1 MKKQLPIKEIIKK
14 KSAQNNSLDHNESDR
29 LSDFGEGLIEYMS
42 EMRDVYD
49 YNDSFESPFNLKED
63 IKISRE
69 SNYLSWDNDEDIYF
83 WVVWHYPQLIFS
95 VPHEELTKDL
105 CKLALETD
113 FNCCAFIP
121 FNMFSQSEWME
132 LYSKYEKFD
141 ANVSVFEAI
150 KNIVKENIQFKCY
163 FKLYHIAADY
173 VDQEICDL
181 SIVDCHSSSKR
192 DELDAVPE
200 QYRKSLW
207 YETLWRMS
215 VREGCSWTSSS
226 AQSSDIK
233 NASKDKGLLF
243 SFITEESSDIE
254 NASKVKELLLSIPE
268 EYVSDSILLSF
279 FKCHCDYIG
288 IPKKYLERIDSIVSK
303 LGEDNLKELV
313 YYYDLKLSKIPVKYL
328 TKDIVYKSVDSIGNS
343 FDVDLRV
350 VPSSL
355 LDKEICQI
363 AVRKKY
369 AALSD
374 VPKEF
379 HDYDL
384 YDEAVKVRGDAL
396 KDVPED
402 LKDLKLCSC
411 AVKSDIKALDY
422 VPDALKEQVL
432 SQIEADK
439 NKKTKLEKLKDAVK
453 NVHW

>member
-1 MKKQLPIKEIIKK
+1 M
-14 KSAQNNSLDHNESDR
+14 
-29 LSDFGEGLIEYMS
+29 
-42 EMRDVYD
+42 
-49 YNDSFESPFNLKED
+49 
-63 IKISRE
+63 
-69 SNYLSWDNDEDIYF
+69 
-83 WVVWHYPQLIFS
+83 
-95 VPHEELTKDL
+95 
-105 CKLALETD
+105 
-113 FNCCAFIP
+113 
-121 FNMFSQSEWME
+121 
-132 LYSKYEKFD
+132 
-141 ANVSVFEAI
+141 
-150 KNIVKENIQFKCY
+150 
-163 FKLYHIAADY
+163 
-173 VDQEICDL
+173 
-181 SIVDCHSSSKR
+181 
-192 DELDAVPE
+192 
-200 QYRKSLW
+200 
-207 YETLWRMS
+207 
-215 VREGCSWTSSS
+215 
-226 AQSSDIK
+226 
-233 NASKDKGLLF
+233 
-243 SFITEESSDIE
+243 
-254 NASKVKELLLSIPE
+254 
-268 EYVSDSILLSF
+268 
-279 FKCHCDYIG
+279 
-288 IPKKYLERIDSIVSK
+288 SK

-384 YDEAVKVRGDAL
+384 YEEAVKVRGDAL

-439 NKKTKLEKLKDAVK
+439 NKT
-453 NVHW
+453 

>member
-14 KSAQNNSLDHNESDR
+14 ESAQNISLDHNESDR

-113 FNCCAFIP
+113 FTCCAFIP

-150 KNIVKENIQFKCY
+150 KNIVKENIQFKFY

-192 DELDAVPE
+192 DILDAVPE

-207 YETLWRMS
+207 YETLWRMY
-215 VREGCSWTSSS
+215 VREGCSWSPSY

-233 NASKDKGLLF
+233 TS
-243 SFITEESSDIE
+243 
-254 NASKVKELLLSIPE
+254 
-268 EYVSDSILLSF
+268 
-279 FKCHCDYIG
+279 
-288 IPKKYLERIDSIVSK
+288 
-303 LGEDNLKELV
+303 
-313 YYYDLKLSKIPVKYL
+313 
-328 TKDIVYKSVDSIGNS
+328 
-343 FDVDLRV
+343 
-350 VPSSL
+350 
-355 LDKEICQI
+355 
-363 AVRKKY
+363 
-369 AALSD
+369 
-374 VPKEF
+374 
-379 HDYDL
+379 
-384 YDEAVKVRGDAL
+384 
-396 KDVPED
+396 
-402 LKDLKLCSC
+402 
-411 AVKSDIKALDY
+411 
-422 VPDALKEQVL
+422 
-432 SQIEADK
+432 
-439 NKKTKLEKLKDAVK
+439 
-453 NVHW
+453 